1 MSATEIAA
9 PPIGPNIQGVQ
20 GPILEDSNPKPS
32 TIDPVPGPDGR
43 TTGEDVVIRKE
54 PSQAKQESTC
64 EKVDIEKTTASVKEE
79 LKLELDTAKSEEK
92 VNNNV
97 PIDTRTDMEP
107 AEQKPVKGNAK
118 VTEFKLPDKVEKDS
132 GRGDDVTDRSE
143 HVVDIVKQSKLKE
156 TQKNAPSELGEYSD
170 FPLSRPLTETS
181 IRDGT
186 KMSYDTERER
196 KEVKSEIDRDSKT
209 PFSVKV
215 ERKPLHTAQTRSHS
229 DYYSKSPSTSRFTH
243 LATSLGQFYG
253 FATDPTA
260 KDMRF
265 QPQMPRM
272 RRPPKLVRLA
282 TVTMSPKTKP
292 VPRGPS
298 LYYEEPQKPK
308 KVITW
313 DEAMESRPP
322 LRIDME
328 GPGPTNY
335 SPRNRPLNE
344 TNSPAWTFG
353 SKCFIEKAGSGSRT
367 SWEKTWFQ
375 NPEVWT
381 SKVDFYNDSAWPTP
395 THYRHR
401 PALGPRQRT
410 MIEAPSFTIGT
421 RRETTFS
428 KAGSEKEPSPVDY
441 DKDVADKIVLK
452 KAPAFSHQ
460 FRREGTVVWSSK
472 EKVPGPGSYS
482 PKFSYNK
489 PHCPAFTIRSLRRE
503 KSHVLGPFSTF

>member
-1 MSATEIAA
+1 MSAVEIAA
-9 PPIGPNIQGVQ
+9 PPTGPNLQEVQ
-20 GPILEDSNPKPS
+20 GTIIEDSS
-32 TIDPVPGPDGR
+32 TGPDGR
-43 TTGEDVVIRKE
+43 TTGEDTIVK
-54 PSQAKQESTC
+54 KQT
-64 EKVDIEKTTASVKEE
+64 KVEEKTQEKSETERHSVHIKDD
-79 LKLELDTAKSEEK
+79 LKLELDSKSVEK
-92 VNNNV
+92 DTTPVPMDNNSKE
-97 PIDTRTDMEP
+97 MEP
-107 AEQKPVKGNAK
+107 TDQKPTKGNPK

-156 TQKNAPSELGEYSD
+156 TQKNASSDLGEFSE

-181 IRDGT
+181 VRDGT
-186 KMSYDTERER
+186 KMSYDTEKER
-196 KEVKSEIDRDSKT
+196 KDMKSETDRDTKT

-253 FATDPTA
+253 FAADTTG

-265 QPQMPRM
+265 QPQMHRM

-298 LYYEEPQKPK
+298 LYYEEPTKPK

-313 DEAMESRPP
+313 DEANDARPP

-335 SPRNRPLNE
+335 SPRNKPLNE

-353 SKCFIEKAGSGSRT
+353 SKCFIEKAGAGSRT

-410 MIEAPSFTIGT
+410 MVEAPSFTIGT

-428 KAGSEKEPSPVDY
+428 KQGSDKEPSPVDY
-441 DKDVADKIVLK
+441 DKDTADKIVLK

-460 FRREGTVVWSSK
+460 FRREGTVVWANK
-472 EKVPGPGSYS
+472 EKVPGPGAYN

-489 PHCPAFTIRSLRRE
+489 HHSPAFTIRSLRRE